1 MHTDTNR
8 VHVNCR
14 PEDAFD
20 YVADITTHPL
30 WSLDNIRVEQ
40 LTAGP
45 AGVGSRFHTVGHSLV
60 MERDLEAE
68 IEIIGLERPGSLTFV
83 ARSGPR
89 EFMHVFTFRLHAGGT
104 MIERAMTFEALPAL
118 ADRLQAMGKVLD
130 KRRVASLAMLKAL
143 LEEGS
148 PAANL

>member
-45 AGVGSRFHTVGHSLV
+45 ARVGSRFHTLGHSLV
-60 MERDLEAE
+60 IERDLEAD
-68 IEIIGLERPGSLTFV
+68 IEVTGF
-83 ARSGPR
+83 ASGQPYVR
-89 EFMHVFTFRLHAGGT
+89 H
-104 MIERAMTFEALPAL
+104 P
-118 ADRLQAMGKVLD
+118 
-130 KRRVASLAMLKAL
+130 
-143 LEEGS
+143 
-148 PAANL
+148 